1 MGTWILIAAAAL
13 SFLFVFLG
21 AVWIGGFFDRYFRP
35 EEPDCPEDSQEDLP
49 AV

>member
-49 AV
+49 TV